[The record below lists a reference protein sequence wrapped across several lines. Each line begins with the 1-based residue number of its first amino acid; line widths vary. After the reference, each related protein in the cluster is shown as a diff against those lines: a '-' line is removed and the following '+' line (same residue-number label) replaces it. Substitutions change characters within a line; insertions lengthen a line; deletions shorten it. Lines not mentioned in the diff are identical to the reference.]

1 VIVSYLLRFSKFFD
15 SSIIISQ
22 CTKDPLV
29 QSSHLQL
36 HIRRLALRGVFIY
49 PVPASRF
56 REVYAALLCFDD
68 LHRVSFIVEYI
79 VPCVRNGNA
88 SFAGYVFSCYLI
100 RLFDILTALS
110 RFQPVFLLYELC
122 CLIFM
127 HIIREDFF
135 FFGYNFLGCVSSIL
149 PSLQQPES
157 ISNKFIQ
164 SAHAGMHTY
173 SRGGGFRYEFHFHAI
188 EQYLLPG
195 CDVTK
200 ENAFVFVD
208 YVDNT
213 GRLSYPADKHFVHAS
228 IPLENIVSFLPV
240 KMLLKIA
247 KLHHISIG
255 THLPKCEIIRSFDNH
270 SCASCNLYH
279 SVFSVVDSKSLKAK
293 NRMRALRVNLNK
305 SSLHSDAQIASHKP
319 ALIHDEPCDAPIR
332 SHTPPLMP
340 EALDNKLKTLE
351 RKADVS
357 FPLDPILEPVEYP
370 PPPLNDTQTHKIIR
384 NFCANLKSNKTS
396 IEEAGCGVCG
406 QLVPT
411 VQLTRIKAVK
421 NLLHVLQVPD
431 VTRIQRKKESDPIR
445 GYKGPVLDYSCG
457 SICDRCRQC
466 LRNGKVPRNALA
478 NGLWIGPVPEELACL
493 GFIEKLLV
501 ARVRIN
507 SCFIRVASSGLRKMS
522 SHVIAFESPV
532 PKVYH
537 KLPPPMEDLDDVLA
551 VLFTGPCKPTEK
563 EFQRTPLLVRRKQV
577 AHALEWLKLN
587 HADYADLEIAYDELE
602 RYPEDSLPV
611 SVEYQ
616 HSETTKLEEGTS
628 KFDNDDGHGV
638 QEGECPFIVHGLTG
652 AEYDTKSLN
661 TLKGIAL
668 RHWNNRGA
676 ALAVSHASSP
686 LSIYNNPNLYPQI
699 FPWLFPY
706 GLGGIGSTPFSDKTH
721 KRHLLMHHDKRFQKD
736 ICFPFVAFSH
746 QQIKA
751 STTGG
756 LLLAESR
763 NFDNIANR
771 LLSVNQNVLDDL
783 AKRMSIGEVI
793 KPSTDDE
800 RACFQLIRDLD
811 HIDGKVDGSITSK
824 KHMRSEIWSM
834 MTYLGAPS
842 WYITLS
848 PADNKHPIC
857 LYFADNKERLD
868 VELIRSEDERYRLI
882 ANNPVAG
889 ARFFHF
895 MVQMFIEHVLG
906 VGADSESNSND
917 PGAYGK
923 TAGYY
928 GTVEQQG
935 RLTLHLHMLLW
946 IRGSCSP
953 EEARSKILQPDSL
966 FRSKLLEYLESCHAG
981 DFISGSMED
990 VANAVKT
997 ASEKANYKN
1006 PTETL
1011 PEPPP
1016 PSCHNPPR
1024 NGCSSCDKLS
1034 AWSSRYRFTV
1044 DDLLL
1049 KSNVHKCSTNR
1060 NKDGSQNKARPYK
1073 GCLDNIWGRCKA
1085 RFPRLTFTKTE
1096 IDTEEGSISLKKT
1109 ESWLNTFTYIVTYLF
1124 RCNTDITSLR
1134 SGTAIKA
1141 VFLYVTNYVTKPAL
1155 KTHVIFDTVR
1165 SMFQKNTELIGGD
1178 QTRKEK
1184 ARKLMTKI
1192 VNSLSGK
1199 MEWGSPIGSMYL
1211 LGNPD
1216 HYTNYMFTPFYWKSF
1231 VQEARKPWET
1241 LSTPQHDSSTAN
1253 LDPTKPIEVGAGQ
1266 PREKVAIFKRN
1277 GRVIGLSPVHDYIC
1291 RPIEFD
1297 STCLYDWISRCQ
1309 REKKRA
1315 KNPKKSTT
1323 KIVDSE
1329 AEVES
1334 ECETFLN
1341 EDAAAPLT
1349 DSQTKSK
1356 SKIYFFTRDHPL
1368 VDTHGIR
1375 WTRRVRI
1382 PNFIGESLP
1391 RSDQGDREF
1400 YCSTMLTLF
1409 RPWRSGLDLK
1419 SERNTWDDAFT
1430 LYDFSPRQ
1438 LILMKNMNLRYECL
1452 DGRDDFHAQMRNG
1465 NVNMPSWADQ
1475 GTGILQDLDQI
1486 AIEDAINGDIGRTE
1500 LDDFSLSTQIGRRN
1514 KARID
1519 LMADIRR
1526 TLTTMGWTDHQSKLL
1541 PESLNITPDPIQ
1553 VEQTPSQW
1561 KAAVAAARGEILEER
1576 ARHMPPTV
1584 DSTKAS
1590 SRSFVPDEV
1599 RVVDKPYMS
1608 RLFVSKV
1615 WQKTIE
1621 SVSTEYSLNTEQD
1634 RAFRLVANHACCHD
1648 SDQLKMYIAGMA
1660 GTGKTRVLKSLVEYF
1675 RQKNESH
1682 RLLIVAPTG
1691 SAAALLKGSTYH
1703 SAFGI
1708 NGDGGPTSNIQ
1719 LAQVKSRLEG
1729 VDYIFLDE
1737 VSMLSCRDLYLI
1749 SARLARIMN
1758 NLDTPF
1764 GGLNM
1769 IFAGDFAQLPPV
1781 IGQEH
1786 SSLYSRTV
1794 GRNTTS
1800 LRDQEASI
1808 GKALWHQVTT
1818 VVILRQNMRQR
1829 SQSKDDAKF
1838 REALSNMRYKACTP
1852 ADIAFL
1858 KTLVSSELPG
1868 RSNIKEKK
1876 FRNVS
1881 IITSLN
1887 SQKDEINHL
1896 GSERFGSETVQP
1908 LTDFYSID
1916 TVPTKDSD
1924 DTREKRSKPTG
1935 KKRSINHGVI
1945 PKDIQ
1950 DALWEQPPCANTKLI
1965 AGKLSLCIGMPMMIR
1980 NNSATEMCITKGQ
1993 EAFVY
1998 GWRSHKLA
2006 DGKDVLDT
2014 LFVELANPPSPVK
2027 MEGLPLNVV
2036 PLTRTSVVTNCKLPD
2051 DTSIT
2056 ISRSQIEALPNF
2068 AMTDYAS
2075 QGKTRPVNVADLCHC
2090 RSHQG
2095 YYTAL
2100 SRSATAAGTLILS
2113 SFHPSKVTGGASG
2126 ALRQEFRE
2134 LELLDDIT
2142 RLRFNDKIPGSI
2154 TMADRR
2160 NTLID
2165 SFRAHKG
2172 KNYIPST
2179 LHKAIRWSASDPFLE
2194 WKEYG
2199 DWRIAGSKA
2208 NGTNMTVTQ
2217 SRSPSTPGVQN
2228 AQANGTN
2235 MTMTQPP
2242 STPVQNAPLLY
2253 NALAL
2258 KRKISQ
2264 VIPKKHPI
2272 LKRIKYD
2279 HIQAYTSGS
2288 AVTVTMSDSESDPVL
2303 RLDVPLGTRWS
2314 NNSCAYD
2321 AVFVILFNIW
2331 RENPIA
2337 SSTSWRTLESE
2348 LLDLLI
2354 TSFET
2359 HDSFPASLSG
2369 TSQHFSLEEIRDF
2382 MRRRLARISTEF
2394 IFGRYT
2400 SVQCIIERF
2409 FKTRYPVT
2417 ISDLMCPNGHVVD
2430 RHRSP
2435 TSSCEIIVFAQ
2446 PGTSLQYCIDNFTH
2460 STASKCTTCD
2470 TFLLRTTS
2478 FVQSPPIILFDFG
2491 FGGCVPSLSSV
2502 VLIPCGETG
2511 RVRYN
2516 LRGIVYYK
2524 DQHFTSHF
2532 VTGTGMIWF
2541 HDGILTG
2548 SSLIY
2553 EGQDIDSITT
2563 ETAAVAIYTL
2573 G

>member
-1 VIVSYLLRFSKFFD
+1 MSP
-15 SSIIISQ
+15 
-22 CTKDPLV
+22 CAKDPLV
-29 QSSHLQL
+29 QSS
-36 HIRRLALRGVFIY
+36 GVLVG

-56 REVYAALLCFDD
+56 REVSAALLCFND
-68 LHRVSFIVEYI
+68 LYRVQYF
-79 VPCVRNGNA
+79 VPCIQNANA
-88 SFAGYVFSCYLI
+88 SIARYVFPSYPKSP
-100 RLFDILTALS
+100 FDILI
-110 RFQPVFLLYELC
+110 ELISC
-122 CLIFM
+122 VLQLIFHDLFCLVFM
-127 HIIREDFF
+127 DIVCNVIFTICDL
-135 FFGYNFLGCVSSIL
+135 LGCVPSFLSISTNPPL
-149 PSLQQPES
+149 SSLQRPES
-157 ISNKFIQ
+157 VSNKINQ
-164 SAHAGMHTY
+164 SIHGPMH
-173 SRGGGFRYEFHFHAI
+173 SHPRGGGGRYEFHFDVI
-188 EQYLLPG
+188 EQHLVSG
-195 CDVTK
+195 SDIMKDNV
-200 ENAFVFVD
+200 FIFVD
-208 YVDNT
+208 HVDST
-213 GRLSYPADKHFVHAS
+213 GQLSYPADKCFVHAS
-228 IPLENIVSFLPV
+228 IPLEKIVPFLPV

-255 THLPKCEIIRSFDNH
+255 SHAPKSEIIHSFDNH

-279 SVFSVVDSKSLKAK
+279 SVFTVVESRALKAK
-293 NRMRALRVNLNK
+293 NRMRAHRLNLNK
-305 SSLHSDAQIASHKP
+305 SSLHGDAQFCS
-319 ALIHDEPCDAPIR
+319 
-332 SHTPPLMP
+332 P
-340 EALDNKLKTLE
+340 EALDDNLKTLDT
-351 RKADVS
+351 KAEIL
-357 FPLDPILEPVEYP
+357 FPLDPMLEPVEYP
-370 PPPLNDTQTHKIIR
+370 PPPINNIQSHQIISD
-384 NFCANLKSNKTS
+384 FCAKSNKTS

-421 NLLHVLQVPD
+421 NLLDVLQVPD
-431 VTRIQRKKESDPIR
+431 VTRIPRKNESEPIR

-457 SICDRCRQC
+457 NICDGCRQHV
-466 LRNGKVPRNALA
+466 RNGKVPRNALA
-478 NGLWIGPVPEELACL
+478 NGLWLGPVPKELACL

-507 SCFIRVASSGLRKMS
+507 SCFIRVASSGLRKMT

-537 KLPPPMEDLDDVLA
+537 RLPPPMEDLDDVLA

-577 AHALEWLKLN
+577 ACALEWLKLN
-587 HADYADLEIAYDELE
+587 HADYADLEIAYDELK
-602 RYPEDSLPV
+602 RYPEDSIPV
-611 SVEYQ
+611 SIEYQ
-616 HSETTKLEEGTS
+616 HSESTKFEEGTS

-652 AEYDTKSLN
+652 AECDTKSLN

-706 GLGGIGSTPFSDKTH
+706 GLGGIGSTLLSDKNH
-721 KRHLLMHHDKRFQKD
+721 KRHLLMYHDKRFQKD

-756 LLLAESR
+756 FLLAESR

-771 LLSVNQNVLDDL
+771 LLNVNQNVLDDL
-783 AKRMSIGEVI
+783 AKRMSIGELI

-800 RACFQLIRDLD
+800 RTCFQLIRDLD
-811 HIDGKVDGSITSK
+811 HVDGKVDGSITSK

-857 LYFADNKERLD
+857 LYFADNKEQLD

-895 MVQMFIEHVLG
+895 MVQMFIEHILG
-906 VGADSESNSND
+906 VGAESNTND

-935 RLTLHLHMLLW
+935 RLTLHLHMLIW

-953 EEARSKILQPDSL
+953 EETRSKILEPDSL

-981 DFISGSMED
+981 DFISGSMEN
-990 VANAVKT
+990 VANTVKT
-997 ASEKANYKN
+997 ASEKADYKN

-1011 PEPPP
+1011 PECPP
-1016 PSCHNPPR
+1016 PSCHNPPHD
-1024 NGCSSCDKLS
+1024 GCSSCDKLS

-1096 IDTEEGSISLKKT
+1096 IDTETGSISLKKT

-1141 VFLYVTNYVTKPAL
+1141 VFVYVTNYVTKPAL

-1165 SMFQKNTELIGGD
+1165 SMFQKNAELIGGD
-1178 QTRKEK
+1178 ESRKEK

-1241 LSTPQHDSSTAN
+1241 LSTPQHDSSTAYP
-1253 LDPTKPIEVGAGQ
+1253 DPTKPIEVGDGQ
-1266 PREKVAIFKRN
+1266 PREKVTIFKRN

-1291 RPIEFD
+1291 RPIEFE

-1315 KNPKKSTT
+1315 KKNPKKSTT
-1323 KIVDSE
+1323 KVVDSE

-1334 ECETFLN
+1334 N
-1341 EDAAAPLT
+1341 EDAGAPLRLT
-1349 DSQTKSK
+1349 DSQTKFNSK
-1356 SKIYFFTRDHPL
+1356 MYSFTRDHPL
-1368 VDTHGIR
+1368 VDTHGTR
-1375 WTRRVRI
+1375 WTRRVQI

-1419 SERNTWDDAFT
+1419 REGNTWDDAFT
-1430 LYDFSPRQ
+1430 LYEFSPRQ

-1452 DGRDDFHAQMRNG
+1452 DARDDFHAQMRKG

-1486 AIEDAINGDIGRTE
+1486 AIEDAINGNIGRTE
-1500 LDDFSLSTQIGRRN
+1500 LDDFSLSTQLGRRN
-1514 KARID
+1514 KARTD

-1526 TLTTMGWTDHQSKLL
+1526 TLTTMGWTVHQSKLL
-1541 PESLNITPDPIQ
+1541 PESLNISPDPIEI
-1553 VEQTPSQW
+1553 EQTPSQW
-1561 KAAVAAARGEILEER
+1561 KAAVAAARGKILEER

-1584 DSTKAS
+1584 DSSKATS
-1590 SRSFVPDEV
+1590 HSFVPDEV
-1599 RVVDKPYMS
+1599 RVVDKSYMTRS
-1608 RLFVSKV
+1608 FVSKV

-1621 SVSTEYSLNTEQD
+1621 SVSAEYSLNTEQD

-1660 GTGKTRVLKSLVEYF
+1660 GTGKTRVLESLIDFF
-1675 RQKNESH
+1675 RQRNESH

-1708 NGDGGPTSNIQ
+1708 NSDGGPSSNIQ

-1737 VSMLSCRDLYLI
+1737 VSMLSCSDLYLI

-1794 GRNTTS
+1794 GKNTTS

-1829 SQSKDDAKF
+1829 SQSEDDAKF

-1858 KTLVSSELPG
+1858 KTRVSSELPG
-1868 RSNIKEKK
+1868 RSNVKEKQ
-1876 FRNVS
+1876 FRNIS

-1896 GSERFGSETVQP
+1896 GSERFASETNQL
-1908 LTDFYSID
+1908 LTHFYSID

-1924 DTREKRSKPTG
+1924 DNHEKRSKPTR
-1935 KKRSINHGVI
+1935 KKRSINHGII
-1945 PKDIQ
+1945 PNDIQ
-1950 DALWEQPPCANTKLI
+1950 NALWEQPPCANTKLI

-1980 NNSATEMCITKGQ
+1980 YNAATEMCITKGQ

-1998 GWRSHKLA
+1998 AWRSHKLS

-2027 MEGLPLNVV
+2027 MDGLPLNVV
-2036 PLTRTSVVTNCKLPD
+2036 PLMRTSVVTNCKLPD

-2056 ISRSQIEALPNF
+2056 ISRSQVEALPNY

-2090 RSHQG
+2090 RSHQA

-2113 SFHPSKVTGGASG
+2113 SFHPSKITGGASG

-2142 RLRFNDKIPGSI
+2142 RLRFEEKIPRSI
-2154 TMADRR
+2154 TMANRR

-2165 SFRAHKG
+2165 LFRAHRG
-2172 KNYIPST
+2172 KNYMPST
-2179 LHKAIRWSASDPFLE
+2179 LHKAIHCSASDPFLE
-2194 WKEYG
+2194 WKDYG
-2199 DWRIAGSKA
+2199 NDWRIVDSKKDR
-2208 NGTNMTVTQ
+2208 TNLNTKSSQ
-2217 SRSPSTPGVQN
+2217 S
-2228 AQANGTN
+2228 
-2235 MTMTQPP
+2235 P
-2242 STPVQNAPLLY
+2242 STPVQNAPLEY
-2253 NALAL
+2253 NGLAV

-2264 VIPKKHPI
+2264 VIPKYKQPI
-2272 LKRIKYD
+2272 LKKIKYD
-2279 HIQAYTSGS
+2279 SEHHIDTSGS
-2288 AVTVTMSDSESDPVL
+2288 TITSDPVL
-2303 RLDVPLGTRWS
+2303 RLDLPLGTSWL

-2321 AVFVILFNIW
+2321 AVFVVLYNIW
-2331 RENPIA
+2331 RENPI
-2337 SSTSWRTLESE
+2337 STSNSWHTLQSE
-2348 LLDLLI
+2348 LIDLLI

-2359 HDSFPASLSG
+2359 HVSFPG
-2369 TSQHFSLEEIRDF
+2369 TSQRFSLEEIRDF
-2382 MRRRLARISTEF
+2382 LRRRLARISTEF
-2394 IFGRYT
+2394 TFGRYT
-2400 SVQCIIERF
+2400 SVHSIIERF
-2409 FKTRYPVT
+2409 FKTSNPVT
-2417 ISDLMCPNGHVVD
+2417 ISELMCPNGHVVVNI
-2430 RHRSP
+2430 HRSL
-2435 TSSCEIIVFAQ
+2435 TSSCQIVVFAQ
-2446 PGTSLQYCIDNFTH
+2446 PGTSLQHCVDNFRV
-2460 STASKCTTCD
+2460 SLASRCLTCD
-2470 TFLLRTTS
+2470 TCLLRKTL
-2478 FVQSPPIILFDFG
+2478 FVQSPPIIIFDFEA
-2491 FGGCVPSLSSV
+2491 CVPSLSPI
-2502 VLIPCGETG
+2502 LWITCGETG

-2516 LRGIVYYK
+2516 LRGIVYYN
-2524 DQHFTSHF
+2524 DQHFTSRF
-2532 VTGTGMIWF
+2532 VTGSGMIWF

-2553 EGQDIDSITT
+2553 ESQNIDSITT
-2563 ETAAVAIYTL
+2563 ERAIMAFYSL
-2573 G
+2573 V

>member
-1 VIVSYLLRFSKFFD
+1 VIVSYLLLLLRLSNCFD
-15 SSIIISQ
+15 SSIIRSQ
-22 CTKDPLV
+22 CTKDLLV

-36 HIRRLALRGVFIY
+36 HIRRLVLRGVFVY

-68 LHRVSFIVEYI
+68 PHRVSFIVEYV
-79 VPCVRNGNA
+79 VPCIRNSNA
-88 SFAGYVFSCYLI
+88 SFAGYVFPCCLI
-100 RLFDILTALS
+100 RLFDIMTALS
-110 RFQPVFLLYELC
+110 KFQPFSLSYELC

-127 HIIREDFF
+127 HIVREDFF
-135 FFGYNFLGCVSSIL
+135 FLGYNFLVCVSSIL
-149 PSLQQPES
+149 PNLQQPDF

-164 SAHAGMHTY
+164 SDHAAMHVY
-173 SRGGGFRYEFHFHAI
+173 YPRGGGFRYEFPFHAI

-208 YVDNT
+208 YVDST
-213 GRLSYPADKHFVHAS
+213 GRLSYPADKLFVHAS

-247 KLHHISIG
+247 KLHHLSIG

-270 SCASCNLYH
+270 SCVSCNLFH

-293 NRMRALRVNLNK
+293 NRMRALRHNLNE
-305 SSLHSDAQIASHKP
+305 SHKP
-319 ALIHDEPCDAPIR
+319 P
-332 SHTPPLMP
+332 SVP
-340 EALDNKLKTLE
+340 ESFDKKLLE
-351 RKADVS
+351 RKADVVL

-370 PPPLNDTQTHKIIR
+370 PPPLNDTQTHKIIS

-421 NLLHVLQVPD
+421 NLLHVLEVPD

-457 SICDRCRQC
+457 SICDGCRQC
-466 LRNGKVPRNALA
+466 LRNDKVPRNALA

-507 SCFIRVASSGLRKMS
+507 SCFLRVASSGLRKMS

-577 AHALEWLKLN
+577 ARALEWLKLN

-616 HSETTKLEEGTS
+616 YSETTKLEEGTS

-652 AEYDTKSLN
+652 AECDTKSLN

-721 KRHLLMHHDKRFQKD
+721 KRHLLMYHDKRFQKD

-756 LLLAESR
+756 LLLAESQ

-868 VELIRSEDERYRLI
+868 VELIRLEDERYRLI

-906 VGADSESNSND
+906 VGAESNSND
-917 PGAYGK
+917 LGAYGK

-990 VANAVKT
+990 VVNAVKT
-997 ASEKANYKN
+997 ASEKADYKN

-1034 AWSSRYRFTV
+1034 EWSSRYQSTV

-1085 RFPRLTFTKTE
+1085 RFPRPTFTKTE
-1096 IDTEEGSISLKKT
+1096 IDTEDGSISMKKT

-1178 QTRKEK
+1178 ETRKQK

-1241 LSTPQHDSSTAN
+1241 LSTPQHDSDSSTAN
-1253 LDPTKPIEVGAGQ
+1253 PDPTMPIEDGAGQ

-1277 GRVIGLSPVHDYIC
+1277 GRVIGFSPVHDYIC
-1291 RPIEFD
+1291 RPIEFE

-1309 REKKRA
+1309 REKKSARNA
-1315 KNPKKSTT
+1315 KKSTT
-1323 KIVDSE
+1323 KIVDNE

-1334 ECETFLN
+1334 ECETFPN
-1341 EDAAAPLT
+1341 EDTGAPLT
-1349 DSQTKSK
+1349 GSQTKSK
-1356 SKIYFFTRDHPL
+1356 SKFYFFTRDHPL

-1400 YCSTMLTLF
+1400 YCSTMLALF

-1475 GTGILQDLDQI
+1475 DTGIFQDLDQI

-1500 LDDFSLSTQIGRRN
+1500 LDDFSLSTQLGRRN

-1553 VEQTPSQW
+1553 VEQTPTQW
-1561 KAAVAAARGEILEER
+1561 KAAVAAARGEILEE
-1576 ARHMPPTV
+1576 
-1584 DSTKAS
+1584 
-1590 SRSFVPDEV
+1590 
-1599 RVVDKPYMS
+1599 
-1608 RLFVSKV
+1608 
-1615 WQKTIE
+1615 
-1621 SVSTEYSLNTEQD
+1621 
-1634 RAFRLVANHACCHD
+1634 
-1648 SDQLKMYIAGMA
+1648 
-1660 GTGKTRVLKSLVEYF
+1660 
-1675 RQKNESH
+1675 
-1682 RLLIVAPTG
+1682 
-1691 SAAALLKGSTYH
+1691 
-1703 SAFGI
+1703 
-1708 NGDGGPTSNIQ
+1708 
-1719 LAQVKSRLEG
+1719 
-1729 VDYIFLDE
+1729 
-1737 VSMLSCRDLYLI
+1737 
-1749 SARLARIMN
+1749 
-1758 NLDTPF
+1758 
-1764 GGLNM
+1764 
-1769 IFAGDFAQLPPV
+1769 
-1781 IGQEH
+1781 
-1786 SSLYSRTV
+1786 
-1794 GRNTTS
+1794 
-1800 LRDQEASI
+1800 
-1808 GKALWHQVTT
+1808 
-1818 VVILRQNMRQR
+1818 
-1829 SQSKDDAKF
+1829 
-1838 REALSNMRYKACTP
+1838 
-1852 ADIAFL
+1852 
-1858 KTLVSSELPG
+1858 
-1868 RSNIKEKK
+1868 
-1876 FRNVS
+1876 
-1881 IITSLN
+1881 
-1887 SQKDEINHL
+1887 
-1896 GSERFGSETVQP
+1896 
-1908 LTDFYSID
+1908 
-1916 TVPTKDSD
+1916 
-1924 DTREKRSKPTG
+1924 
-1935 KKRSINHGVI
+1935 
-1945 PKDIQ
+1945 
-1950 DALWEQPPCANTKLI
+1950 
-1965 AGKLSLCIGMPMMIR
+1965 
-1980 NNSATEMCITKGQ
+1980 
-1993 EAFVY
+1993 
-1998 GWRSHKLA
+1998 
-2006 DGKDVLDT
+2006 
-2014 LFVELANPPSPVK
+2014 
-2027 MEGLPLNVV
+2027 
-2036 PLTRTSVVTNCKLPD
+2036 
-2051 DTSIT
+2051 
-2056 ISRSQIEALPNF
+2056 
-2068 AMTDYAS
+2068 
-2075 QGKTRPVNVADLCHC
+2075 
-2090 RSHQG
+2090 
-2095 YYTAL
+2095 
-2100 SRSATAAGTLILS
+2100 
-2113 SFHPSKVTGGASG
+2113 
-2126 ALRQEFRE
+2126 
-2134 LELLDDIT
+2134 
-2142 RLRFNDKIPGSI
+2142 
-2154 TMADRR
+2154 
-2160 NTLID
+2160 
-2165 SFRAHKG
+2165 
-2172 KNYIPST
+2172 
-2179 LHKAIRWSASDPFLE
+2179 
-2194 WKEYG
+2194 
-2199 DWRIAGSKA
+2199 
-2208 NGTNMTVTQ
+2208 
-2217 SRSPSTPGVQN
+2217 
-2228 AQANGTN
+2228 
-2235 MTMTQPP
+2235 
-2242 STPVQNAPLLY
+2242 
-2253 NALAL
+2253 
-2258 KRKISQ
+2258 
-2264 VIPKKHPI
+2264 
-2272 LKRIKYD
+2272 
-2279 HIQAYTSGS
+2279 
-2288 AVTVTMSDSESDPVL
+2288 
-2303 RLDVPLGTRWS
+2303 
-2314 NNSCAYD
+2314 
-2321 AVFVILFNIW
+2321 
-2331 RENPIA
+2331 
-2337 SSTSWRTLESE
+2337 
-2348 LLDLLI
+2348 
-2354 TSFET
+2354 
-2359 HDSFPASLSG
+2359 
-2369 TSQHFSLEEIRDF
+2369 
-2382 MRRRLARISTEF
+2382 
-2394 IFGRYT
+2394 
-2400 SVQCIIERF
+2400 
-2409 FKTRYPVT
+2409 
-2417 ISDLMCPNGHVVD
+2417 
-2430 RHRSP
+2430 
-2435 TSSCEIIVFAQ
+2435 
-2446 PGTSLQYCIDNFTH
+2446 
-2460 STASKCTTCD
+2460 
-2470 TFLLRTTS
+2470 
-2478 FVQSPPIILFDFG
+2478 
-2491 FGGCVPSLSSV
+2491 
-2502 VLIPCGETG
+2502 
-2511 RVRYN
+2511 
-2516 LRGIVYYK
+2516 
-2524 DQHFTSHF
+2524 
-2532 VTGTGMIWF
+2532 
-2541 HDGILTG
+2541 
-2548 SSLIY
+2548 
-2553 EGQDIDSITT
+2553 
-2563 ETAAVAIYTL
+2563 
-2573 G
+2573 